1 MGVTVKV
8 ADVDRKVQNLVASLN
23 FFVNFK
29 LPEVSRILGADY
41 DPSNFPG
48 AIYRKRD
55 GYTFLL
61 FRNGKSVLAGVKSF
75 DQMHNAINKFKEE
88 AKEKLDIAIT
98 KVDIEIQNLVL
109 SLDTHVE
116 INLEHFV
123 HKVYDSYYSPELFP
137 GLTFKIYDPPATFLV
152 FSSGKCVLVG
162 LKRIEDVDKAIS
174 KLCDTL
180 NECGAIRGIR
190 KDKPTDKDKKDKPD
204 KK

>member
-1 MGVTVKV
+1 MAVKV
-8 ADVDRKVQNLVASLN
+8 ELANVGREVQNLVASLN
-23 FFVNFK
+23 FYVSLK
-29 LPEVSRILGADY
+29 LPEVARILGADY

-48 AIYRKRD
+48 AIYRKRE

-75 DQMHNAINKFKEE
+75 DQMHTAIDKFKKE
-88 AKEKLDIAIT
+88 AKEKLGIKIT

-109 SLDTHVE
+109 SLDLHVE

-162 LKRIEDVDKAIS
+162 LKRVEDVDRAIS
-174 KLCDTL
+174 KLCETL
-180 NECGAIRGIR
+180 NESGAIRGVR
-190 KDKPTDKDKKDKPD
+190 KD
-204 KK
+204 

>member
-1 MGVTVKV
+1 MGVKV
-8 ADVDRKVQNLVASLN
+8 ELADVGREVQNLVASLN
-23 FFVNFK
+23 FYVSLK
-29 LPEVSRILGADY
+29 LPEVARILGADY

-48 AIYRKRD
+48 AIYRKRE

-75 DQMHNAINKFKEE
+75 DQMHVAIDKFKKE
-88 AKEKLDIAIT
+88 AKEKLGIKIT

-109 SLDTHVE
+109 SLDLHVE

-137 GLTFKIYDPPATFLV
+137 GLTFKIYDPPATFLI

-162 LKRIEDVDKAIS
+162 LKRVEDVDRAIS
-174 KLCDTL
+174 KLCETL
-180 NECGAIRGIR
+180 NESGAIRGVR
-190 KDKPTDKDKKDKPD
+190 KD
-204 KK
+204 

>member
-1 MGVTVKV
+1 MTVQETLRVTVDK
-8 ADVDRKVQNLVASLN
+8 VDREVQNLVASLN

-29 LPEVSRILGADY
+29 LPEVARILGADY

-48 AIYRKRD
+48 AIYRKRE

-75 DQMHNAINKFKEE
+75 DQMHDAIDKFKAE
-88 AKEKLDIAIT
+88 AKEKLNISIT

-109 SLDTHVE
+109 SLDLHVE

-123 HKVYDSYYSPELFP
+123 HEVYDSYYSPELFP

-162 LKRIEDVDKAIS
+162 LKKVDDVDRAIS
-174 KLCDTL
+174 KLCETL
-180 NECGAIRGIR
+180 NKSGAIRGVR
-190 KDKPTDKDKKDKPD
+190 LDKDKK
-204 KK
+204 

>member
-1 MGVTVKV
+1 VVVQVKLE
-8 ADVDRKVQNLVASLN
+8 DVGRDVQNLVASLN
-23 FFVNFK
+23 FFVSFK

-48 AIYRKRD
+48 AIYRKRE
-55 GYTFLL
+55 GYTSLL

-75 DQMHNAINKFKEE
+75 DQMHEAIDKFKVET
-88 AKEKLDIAIT
+88 KEKLGIEIT

-109 SLDTHVE
+109 SLDLHVE

-123 HKVYDSYYSPELFP
+123 HEVYDSYYSPELFP

-162 LKRIEDVDKAIS
+162 LKRIEDVDRAIN
-174 KLCDTL
+174 KLCETL
-180 NECGAIRGIR
+180 NQSGAIRGVR
-190 KDKPTDKDKKDKPD
+190 KD
-204 KK
+204 

>member
-1 MGVTVKV
+1 MGKAKQSNIKVKL
-8 ADVDRKVQNLVASLN
+8 ADVDRKIQNLVASLN
-23 FFVNFK
+23 FYVSFE
-29 LPEVSRILGADY
+29 LPEVARILGADY

-48 AIYRKRD
+48 AIYRKRE

-75 DQMHNAINKFKEE
+75 NQLTKAIDNFKKE
-88 AKEKLDIAIT
+88 AKEKLDIKIT
-98 KVDIEIQNLVL
+98 KVDKEIQNLVL
-109 SLDTHVE
+109 SLDLHVE

-162 LKRIEDVDKAIS
+162 LKRIEDVDRAIT

-180 NECGAIRGIR
+180 NESGAIRGIR
-190 KDKPTDKDKKDKPD
+190 KD
-204 KK
+204 

>member
-1 MGVTVKV
+1 MVVQVKLE
-8 ADVDRKVQNLVASLN
+8 DVGRDVQNLVASLN
-23 FFVNFK
+23 FFVSFK

-48 AIYRKRD
+48 AIYRKRE

-75 DQMHNAINKFKEE
+75 DQMHEAIDKFKVET
-88 AKEKLDIAIT
+88 KEKLGIEIT

-109 SLDTHVE
+109 SLDLHVE

-123 HKVYDSYYSPELFP
+123 HEVYDSYYSPELFP

-162 LKRIEDVDKAIS
+162 LKRIEDVDRAIN
-174 KLCDTL
+174 KLCETL
-180 NECGAIRGIR
+180 NQSGAIRGVR
-190 KDKPTDKDKKDKPD
+190 KD
-204 KK
+204 

>member
-1 MGVTVKV
+1 MTVQVKLE
-8 ADVDRKVQNLVASLN
+8 DVDRQVQNLVASLN
-23 FFVNFK
+23 FYVNFK

-75 DQMHNAINKFKEE
+75 DQMHNAINKFKVE
-88 AKEKLDIAIT
+88 AKEKLGIEIT
-98 KVDIEIQNLVL
+98 KVDTEIQNLVL
-109 SLDTHVE
+109 SLDLHVE

-123 HKVYDSYYSPELFP
+123 HGVYDSYYSPELFP

-162 LKRIEDVDKAIS
+162 LKRIEDVGRAIS

-180 NECGAIRGIR
+180 NKSGAIRGIR
-190 KDKPTDKDKKDKPD
+190 VDKPKDESKSKSKK
-204 KK
+204 

>member
-1 MGVTVKV
+1 MGIEVQEKNVG
-8 ADVDRKVQNLVASLN
+8 REVQNLVASLN
-23 FFVNFK
+23 FYVDFK

-48 AIYRKRD
+48 AIYRKRE

-75 DQMHNAINKFKEE
+75 DQMHEAIEKFKVE
-88 AKEKLDIAIT
+88 AKEKLGITIT

-109 SLDTHVE
+109 SLDLHVE

-123 HKVYDSYYSPELFP
+123 HEVYDSYYSPELFP
-137 GLTFKIYDPPATFLV
+137 GLTFKIYDPPATFLI

-162 LKRIEDVDKAIS
+162 LKRIEDVDRAIA
-174 KLCDTL
+174 KLCETL
-180 NECGAIRGIR
+180 NKSGAIRGYR
-190 KDKPTDKDKKDKPD
+190 KD
-204 KK
+204 

>member
-1 MGVTVKV
+1 MGVKV
-8 ADVDRKVQNLVASLN
+8 DPTNVGREVQNLVASLN
-23 FFVNFK
+23 FYVSFK

-48 AIYRKRD
+48 AIYRKRE

-75 DQMHNAINKFKEE
+75 DQMHAAIERFKKE
-88 AKEKLDIAIT
+88 AKEKLGIKIT

-109 SLDTHVE
+109 SLDLHVE

-123 HKVYDSYYSPELFP
+123 HEVYDSYYSPELFP
-137 GLTFKIYDPPATFLV
+137 GLTFKIYDPPATFLI

-162 LKRIEDVDKAIS
+162 LKRVEDVDRAIA
-174 KLCDTL
+174 KLCETL
-180 NECGAIRGIR
+180 NGSGAIRGLR
-190 KDKPTDKDKKDKPD
+190 KD
-204 KK
+204 

>member
-1 MGVTVKV
+1 VVVQVTVDK
-8 ADVDRKVQNLVASLN
+8 VDREIQNLVASLN
-23 FFVNFK
+23 YFVNFK
-29 LPEVSRILGADY
+29 LPEVARILGADY

-48 AIYRKRD
+48 AIYRKRE

-75 DQMHNAINKFKEE
+75 VQMHDAIDKFKVE
-88 AKEKLDIAIT
+88 AKEKLNILIT

-109 SLDTHVE
+109 SLDLHVE

-123 HKVYDSYYSPELFP
+123 HEVYDSYYSPELFP

-162 LKRIEDVDKAIS
+162 LKKVDDVNRAIS
-174 KLCDTL
+174 KLCETL
-180 NECGAIRGIR
+180 NKSGAIRGMR
-190 KDKPTDKDKKDKPD
+190 PD
-204 KK
+204 KKTTP

>member
-1 MGVTVKV
+1 MTVQVKLE
-8 ADVDRKVQNLVASLN
+8 DVGREVQNLVASLN
-23 FFVNFK
+23 FFVSFK

-48 AIYRKRD
+48 AIYRKRE

-75 DQMHNAINKFKEE
+75 DQMHDAINKFKAET
-88 AKEKLDIAIT
+88 KEKLDIEIT

-109 SLDTHVE
+109 SLDLHVE

-123 HKVYDSYYSPELFP
+123 HEVYDSYYSPELFP

-162 LKRIEDVDKAIS
+162 LKRVEDVDRAIN
-174 KLCDTL
+174 KLCETL
-180 NECGAIRGIR
+180 NKSGAIRGVR
-190 KDKPTDKDKKDKPD
+190 QD
-204 KK
+204 

>member
-1 MGVTVKV
+1 MTIQVKLE
-8 ADVDRKVQNLVASLN
+8 DVDRQVQNLVASLN
-23 FFVNFK
+23 FHVSFK

-75 DQMHNAINKFKEE
+75 DQMNAAIDKFKVE
-88 AKEKLDIAIT
+88 AKEKLGIEIT

-109 SLDTHVE
+109 SLDLHVE

-123 HKVYDSYYSPELFP
+123 HEVYDSYYSPELFP

-162 LKRIEDVDKAIS
+162 LKRLEDVDRAIG
-174 KLCDTL
+174 KLCATL
-180 NECGAIRGIR
+180 NKSGAIRGIR
-190 KDKPTDKDKKDKPD
+190 EDKPKD
-204 KK
+204 

>member
-1 MGVTVKV
+1 MTVKV
-8 ADVDRKVQNLVASLN
+8 KLADVGRDVQNLVASLN
-23 FFVNFK
+23 FHVSFK
-29 LPEVSRILGADY
+29 LPEISRILGADY

-48 AIYRKRD
+48 AIYRKRA

-75 DQMHNAINKFKEE
+75 DQMHDAINGFKAE
-88 AKEKLDIAIT
+88 AKEKLGIKIT
-98 KVDIEIQNLVL
+98 NVDIEIQNLVL

-123 HKVYDSYYSPELFP
+123 HEVYDSYYSPELFP

-162 LKRIEDVDKAIS
+162 LKRLEDVDRAIS
-174 KLCDTL
+174 KLCNTL
-180 NECGAIRGIR
+180 NESGAVRGIR
-190 KDKPTDKDKKDKPD
+190 KDKPKDKP
-204 KK
+204 KGK

>member
-1 MGVTVKV
+1 VAVQVTVDK
-8 ADVDRKVQNLVASLN
+8 VDREVQNLVASLN

-29 LPEVSRILGADY
+29 LPEVARILGADY

-48 AIYRKRD
+48 AIYRKRE

-75 DQMHNAINKFKEE
+75 DQMHDAIAKFKAE
-88 AKEKLDIAIT
+88 AKEKLNISIT

-109 SLDTHVE
+109 SLDLHVE

-123 HKVYDSYYSPELFP
+123 HEVYDSYYSPELFP

-162 LKRIEDVDKAIS
+162 LKKVDDVDRAIS
-174 KLCDTL
+174 KLCETL
-180 NECGAIRGIR
+180 NKSGAIRGMR
-190 KDKPTDKDKKDKPD
+190 LDKDKKSEK
-204 KK
+204 